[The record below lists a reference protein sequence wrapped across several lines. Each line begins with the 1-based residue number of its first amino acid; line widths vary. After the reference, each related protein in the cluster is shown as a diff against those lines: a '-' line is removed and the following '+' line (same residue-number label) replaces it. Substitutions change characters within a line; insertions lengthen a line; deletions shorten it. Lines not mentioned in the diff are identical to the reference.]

1 MISPQ
6 RIGTFPPYRECFWR
20 VIVVSKQEKLSLA
33 ASRTLTTEAK
43 TLTAEEERILRM
55 RTGISLPPEGELES
69 KLDGVNEEVK
79 ASVMARLALIQMEAL
94 RNQATEDQDNI
105 DTERRTRIIDA
116 LKLMATDE

>member
-1 MISPQ
+1 M
-6 RIGTFPPYRECFWR
+6 
-20 VIVVSKQEKLSLA
+20 SKQEKLSLA

>member
-33 ASRTLTTEAK
+33 ASRTVTTEAK

>member
-1 MISPQ
+1 M
-6 RIGTFPPYRECFWR
+6 
-20 VIVVSKQEKLSLA
+20 SKQEKLSLA
-33 ASRTLTTEAK
+33 ASRTVTTEAK

>member
-94 RNQATEDQDNI
+94 RNQATEEQDSI

>member
-1 MISPQ
+1 M
-6 RIGTFPPYRECFWR
+6 
-20 VIVVSKQEKLSLA
+20 SKQEKLSLA

-94 RNQATEDQDNI
+94 RNQATEEQDSI